1 MSLCHLYSI
10 NLTSAFYGGVLN
22 REKKSI
28 AHDNTT
34 FLCDLLIPFMTTLPS
49 QPCVA
54 GLRLL
59 FSEDI
64 HSVFAIKRQFLPF
77 VRQQFDLSL
86 SWRGAQRR
94 AKKLLL
100 IITIHSQPDLVV
112 DFVTHDNT
120 SSVATVGSTLQGI
133 FLSRYIL

>member
-1 MSLCHLYSI
+1 MYSI
-10 NLTSAFYGGVLN
+10 NLTSAFHGGVLN
-22 REKKSI
+22 REKNSI
-28 AHDNTT
+28 AHDDTT

-49 QPCVA
+49 QPCMA

-64 HSVFAIKRQFLPF
+64 HSVFAVKRQLLPF
-77 VRQQFDLSL
+77 VRQEFDLSL

-100 IITIHSQPDLVV
+100 IMTIHSQPDLVV

-133 FLSRYIL
+133 FLSRFIL

>member
-1 MSLCHLYSI
+1 MAGCS
-10 NLTSAFYGGVLN
+10 TE
-22 REKKSI
+22 RKKSI

-49 QPCVA
+49 QPSVA

-94 AKKLLL
+94 AKKNFC
-100 IITIHSQPDLVV
+100 S
-112 DFVTHDNT
+112 
-120 SSVATVGSTLQGI
+120 
-133 FLSRYIL
+133 